1 MKPLHFR
8 FAAAALWGALLCMA
22 FLTAPPAA
30 PDTGKLIAR
39 LATADLERVNLSLFA
54 LWNLMGVWPA
64 AMAVA
69 LRFDPR
75 WWKWLFIALSFGL
88 GAFAL
93 LPYLVVRPWL
103 EPRPEPTSFIGRLL
117 SSRWVLRA
125 LVVAAVCFAA
135 LFFLGGMG
143 EFGALFRTQQFPYV
157 MSFDFFAFCGA
168 GLLLGL
174 ERRVVRPLPGG

>member
-8 FAAAALWGALLCMA
+8 LAAAGVWGALLCVA
-22 FLTAPPAA
+22 FFAAPPAA
-30 PDTGKLIAR
+30 PDTGPLIAR
-39 LATADLERVNLSLFA
+39 LATADLEGVNLSLFA

-64 AMAVA
+64 AMTVA
-69 LRFDPR
+69 LRFDQR

-103 EPRPEPTSFIGRLL
+103 EPRREPTSFIGRLL

-125 LVVAAVCFAA
+125 LALAAVCFGA
-135 LFFLGGMG
+135 LFFLGGIV
-143 EFGALFRTQQFPYV
+143 EFGALFRTQQFPWV
-157 MSFDFFAFCGA
+157 MSFDFCAFCGA
-168 GLLLGL
+168 GFLLGL
-174 ERRVVRPLPGG
+174 ERHFSFT